1 MKVEKGLKIVFIILL
16 IVLIS
21 LVSFGGIFIQK
32 MKFVENIVPDYALGM
47 DLLGA
52 RIIALNVSD
61 ATNTVIYDK
70 DGNVVTEEGEETT
83 KKEEPV
89 NPEDSLTKENY
100 QKSKEIFEK
109 RLKEMHVPDYTIRF
123 EEENGKV
130 YIELPENSNTDQI
143 AQYTTIKGV
152 FQAVDED
159 KNVLLENKH
168 IKKAQ
173 VGYSNTATG
182 TNVYLSIQF
191 NKEGTQILKDIS
203 NTYIKTTDEEGKETT
218 KNITLKIDDTT
229 LLDTYFSTEIPNGV
243 LQLSM
248 GQASSNSEDINQ
260 YITEASNIAVLLNT
274 NPLPLTYTIA
284 ENRYVMSDITLDM
297 FYIPA
302 IVVLA
307 VLAVGILFLII
318 RYQKNGF
325 LTAISLIGYIAAY
338 LLVIRYTN
346 VVITLEGIAGILIA
360 VILNYIFSVYL
371 LHLLKNKEMKTKEE
385 ESNGFK
391 VAFLKTLF
399 ILVPVAITSVILC
412 FTGWLPMISFGMT
425 IFWGILMAILYHL
438 IITRSLIVSAAS
450 EK

>member
-1 MKVEKGLKIVFIILL
+1 
-16 IVLIS
+16 
-21 LVSFGGIFIQK
+21 
-32 MKFVENIVPDYALGM
+32 
-47 DLLGA
+47 
-52 RIIALNVSD
+52 
-61 ATNTVIYDK
+61 
-70 DGNVVTEEGEETT
+70 
-83 KKEEPV
+83 
-89 NPEDSLTKENY
+89 
-100 QKSKEIFEK
+100 
-109 RLKEMHVPDYTIRF
+109 
-123 EEENGKV
+123 
-130 YIELPENSNTDQI
+130 
-143 AQYTTIKGV
+143 
-152 FQAVDED
+152 
-159 KNVLLENKH
+159 
-168 IKKAQ
+168 
-173 VGYSNTATG
+173 
-182 TNVYLSIQF
+182 
-191 NKEGTQILKDIS
+191 
-203 NTYIKTTDEEGKETT
+203 
-218 KNITLKIDDTT
+218 
-229 LLDTYFSTEIPNGV
+229 
-243 LQLSM
+243 M

-360 VILNYIFSVYL
+360 VILNYI
-371 LHLLKNKEMKTKEE
+371 
-385 ESNGFK
+385 GFK